1 MIQIWI
7 IGACAVF
14 DCVWHLFVQNTRSNF
29 YFRDPFCTP
38 HSTNTSNAAHM
49 IESPPITDEQL
60 ARSAQQGE
68 LPAFIKLYE
77 RYLPLVFN
85 RVRAL
90 IPEQDVED
98 VTQEIFITVMKALPG
113 FRGQSRFSTW
123 LRTLINR
130 RIADYYRRRP
140 QPEVRI
146 DLDHGSHHTGTHS
159 SMDELMALRSVLQKI
174 PTKYQEI
181 ILLRFAEGLSFDEIA
196 HQTGSTLEA
205 AKSLF
210 RRAMT
215 ALRKEWDQYYE

>member
-1 MIQIWI
+1 MI
-7 IGACAVF
+7 VL
-14 DCVWHLFVQNTRSNF
+14 DNSQNSQSNLV
-29 YFRDPFCTP
+29 FRDPLFFLHP
-38 HSTNTSNAAHM
+38 TNNSNTAPM

-77 RYLPLVFN
+77 RYLPLVYN

-130 RIADYYRRRP
+130 RIVDYYRRRRE
-140 QPEVRI
+140 PEAMI
-146 DLDHGSHHTGTHS
+146 DLDHGSHHTGTRG
-159 SMDELMALRSVLQKI
+159 SMDELVALRSVLRKL
-174 PTKYQEI
+174 PDKYKEI

-210 RRAMT
+210 RRAMA